1 MIKKLLYVGI
11 IILTT
16 LSYQITNSYDKEL
29 SIIDEWKTIK
39 ELKESIDFL
48 DKANSDLDEDFKSL
62 DIDYEVKK
70 FLRTNL
76 SNSDLSNIKYL
87 ISVFNSSKFKL
98 ETEIANKTKN
108 KLSVT
113 EDKKALIEEKRKFYN
128 WLIPYIN
135 SQYND
140 KYLEY
145 IKYDIQIFSKQKNS
159 SNDIE
164 SKKEILNNKVVTLET
179 KIQEH
184 RNYIN
189 ENVSKIIESKL
200 DEKLKNLANNDTFR
214 WLSSES
220 KVKVLNKTID
230 KITQKLEK
238 IKNLN
243 STSTWTVSKYSN
255 ELFDKKVQT
264 FLIAVN
270 KLEIFR
276 DSFK

>member
-1 MIKKLLYVGI
+1 MIKKILYVGI
-11 IILTT
+11 IVLTT
-16 LSYQITNSYDKEL
+16 LSYHVTNSYDKEL

-39 ELKESIDFL
+39 ELKESIDYL
-48 DKANSDLDEDFKSL
+48 DKANSELDEDFKNL
-62 DIDYEVKK
+62 NIDYEVKK
-70 FLRTNL
+70 FLRSNL
-76 SNSDLSNIKYL
+76 SNSELSNIKYL
-87 ISVFNSSKFKL
+87 ISVFNYNKLKL
-98 ETEIANKTKN
+98 ETEIANKIKN
-108 KLSVT
+108 KISVT
-113 EDKKALIEEKRKFYN
+113 EDKKSLIEEKRKFYN

-135 SQYND
+135 SLYND

-145 IKYDIQIFSKQKNS
+145 IKNDVQIFSEQKS
-159 SNDIE
+159 LSNNIE
-164 SKKEILNNKVVTLET
+164 AKKEILNNKVVILET

-189 ENVSKIIESKL
+189 ENIAKIIESKL
-200 DEKLKNLANNDTFR
+200 DEKLKNLANNEIFK

-230 KITQKLEK
+230 KISQKLEK
-238 IKNLN
+238 LKNLN

-255 ELFDKKVQT
+255 QLFDKKVQT

-270 KLEIFR
+270 KLEKFR